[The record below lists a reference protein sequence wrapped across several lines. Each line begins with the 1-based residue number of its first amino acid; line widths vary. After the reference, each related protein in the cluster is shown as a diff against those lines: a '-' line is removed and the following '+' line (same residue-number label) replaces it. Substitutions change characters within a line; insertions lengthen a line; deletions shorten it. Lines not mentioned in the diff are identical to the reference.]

1 MARDDRTIAFRRTRR
16 GAGLLRR
23 EQVVVVVTVARE
35 RKAMGWLAAGC
46 VLLIP
51 AAWAQ
56 GESPPDTPA
65 PPAAESP
72 PEPVPVP
79 PQAASEAAPAGPLGR
94 PGVVLPQEGFEPQL
108 LALWRPAG
116 KPLTPPPVPPLLPP
130 EEAPLL
136 PPAPFAAP
144 SVWSAQAY
152 KLVPDK
158 PLAALR
164 IYAAR
169 PRVPLKET
177 AFTAPP
183 SCNVDPFASL
193 STDDRQQQLRK
204 RCGRDQLRLGV
215 DGSRVVLP
223 AVQQAALLDKPPP
236 ASMQAPARLE
246 LDQQQSEQW
255 SALNTPL
262 TTSVRL
268 GWQGSREGRLGQV
281 SSDQRALLATGS
293 LVRLGPDAMLDV
305 SVGRLRTGPW
315 RGGEVRTRTAV
326 TGLWRPLGEHM
337 VYAQWADEA
346 TGIAREVGLR
356 WWLQPGRVAL
366 DVGARR
372 NAEGQPLEP
381 RVSLSM
387 SGFLR

>member
-1 MARDDRTIAFRRTRR
+1 MRR
-16 GAGLLRR
+16 
-23 EQVVVVVTVARE
+23 
-35 RKAMGWLAAGC
+35 AMGWLAAGG
-46 VLLIP
+46 VLL
-51 AAWAQ
+51 ASTAWAQ
-56 GESPPDTPA
+56 GEAAPDMLAA
-65 PPAAESP
+65 PPAEPRAEAAP
-72 PEPVPVP
+72 PP
-79 PQAASEAAPAGPLGR
+79 PQAASDVAPAALTAQPAAGAATQGALGR
-94 PGVVLPQEGFEPQL
+94 VGAVLPLESFEPQL
-108 LALWRPAG
+108 LALWRPAA
-116 KPLTPPPVPPLLPP
+116 KPVPPPPVPPLLPP

-136 PPAPFAAP
+136 PPAPYAAP

-177 AFTAPP
+177 AFTAPL

-193 STDDRQQQLRK
+193 STDERQQQLRK
-204 RCGRDQLRLGV
+204 SCGRDQLRLGV

-223 AVQQAALLDKPPP
+223 TVQQAALLDKPPP
-236 ASMQAPARLE
+236 ASPQAPARLE
-246 LDQQQSEQW
+246 LDQQRSEQW
-255 SALNTPL
+255 SALDTPM

-305 SVGRLRTGPW
+305 SVGRQRTGNW
-315 RGGEVRTRTAV
+315 RSGEIRTRTAV

-372 NAEGQPLEP
+372 NAEGQLLEP